1 MKFYFDGR
9 SDGLGNRIIEII
21 FLEYV
26 ASMKNISINYLWN
39 NHQRRLDRFYPVM
52 IKSKNVNII
61 NNVSKKGN
69 FREHFQFQQLFSSMN
84 QTDWVKY
91 AKFIQPTFPIPIEKE
106 KFTSI
111 HLRGGDRVLN
121 LDKNFIKKY
130 LAVEKNDFSITN
142 FEFNRIKKKSLK
154 YINKMQPENIFICSD
169 IEDEKGV
176 YLNKLNFKYNLK
188 NIGFD
193 EKIPPIYT
201 DFFNLAFS
209 KEIIMVSKYSSFAA
223 MASLVGQTKMMVCG
237 GIEINK
243 NYSAY
248 VEYYN

>member
-1 MKFYFDGR
+1 MKIYFDGR
-9 SDGLGNRIIEII
+9 TDGLGNRIIEII

-39 NHQRRLDRFYPVM
+39 NHPRRLDRSYPVM

-61 NNVSKKGN
+61 NNLSKKGN
-69 FREHFQFQQLFSSMN
+69 FNDHFQFRELFSSMD

-91 AKFIQPTFPIPIEKE
+91 AKFIQPAFSIPSKKE
-106 KFTSI
+106 KYTSI
-111 HLRGGDRVLN
+111 HLRGGDRILN
-121 LDKNFIKKY
+121 LDKYFIKKY
-130 LAVEKNDFSITN
+130 LAVEKNHYSITN

-154 YINKMQPENIFICSD
+154 YINKLKPENIFICTD
-169 IEDEKGV
+169 IEDEKIV

-188 NIGFD
+188 NLGFD
-193 EKIPPIYT
+193 EKIPAVYT

-209 KEIIMVSKYSSFAA
+209 REIIMVSKYSTFAL
-223 MASLVGQTKMMVCG
+223 MASLVGQTKLMVCD

-248 VEYYN
+248 VERYN